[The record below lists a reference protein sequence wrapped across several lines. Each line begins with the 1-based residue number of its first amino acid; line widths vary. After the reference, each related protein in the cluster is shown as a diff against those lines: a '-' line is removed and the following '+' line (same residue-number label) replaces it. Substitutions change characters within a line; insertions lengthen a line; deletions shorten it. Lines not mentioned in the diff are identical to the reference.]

1 MEKKELKIPNL
12 DAIDKTMP
20 FDVPEGYFDDVV
32 KQIVAQTTAP
42 KAQPIKRT
50 LINRLTV
57 AIAACALIAVLIGTL
72 LFAWGQRQ
80 KTEILLQEDYYNQI
94 INEGVSEDMLVEHIL
109 CKQIKKD
116 ENKIFYIGYYVHRC
130 TDAYG
135 TISLFSLRLFPRK
148 GGRNEG
154 RQSGFCYGACRFY
167 NQRSG
172 AVLDSVQ

>member
-72 LFAWGQRQ
+72 LFASGQRQ

-94 INEGVSEDMLVEHIL
+94 INDGVSEDMLVEHIL
-109 CKQIKKD
+109 A
-116 ENKIFYIGYYVHRC
+116 NR
-130 TDAYG
+130 
-135 TISLFSLRLFPRK
+135 
-148 GGRNEG
+148 
-154 RQSGFCYGACRFY
+154 
-167 NQRSG
+167 
-172 AVLDSVQ
+172 